1 MLHLIEQLYGPFFS
15 AANWGNVVTSAND
28 WLIILSL
35 AIIECLLSVD
45 NAVVLAAQTQ
55 SLDNLQEREKSL
67 FYGLWGAYVFR
78 FLIIGIGTYLIS
90 FWEIKVLGAAYLGYL
105 VYRYFSQPKAGE
117 TVEKK
122 PKKQRRFFGLSK
134 FWSVVLQIEMMGI
147 IFSIDSVL
155 ASLAISDNPVIVLIG
170 GMIGIACM
178 RGIAEVIMR
187 LMRKIP
193 ELETMAY
200 CLIVLIAIKLFI
212 SIPAIGWDI
221 PATAFGG
228 IVLAA
233 FAVTLAI
240 HFWRRRRNRGQQLE
254 ERMRK

>member
-1 MLHLIEQLYGPFFS
+1 MLHWIEQLYGPFFS
-15 AANWGNVVTSAND
+15 AANWGVVITSAND

-67 FYGLWGAYVFR
+67 FYGLWGAYLFR

-90 FWEIKVLGAAYLGYL
+90 FWEIKVVGAAYLIYL
-105 VYRYFSQPKAGE
+105 VYRFFSQPKAGKARP
-117 TVEKK
+117 T
-122 PKKQRRFFGLSK
+122 KQPSGRRWFGLSQ
-134 FWSVVLQIEMMGI
+134 FWSVVVQIEMMDI

-200 CLIVLIAIKLFI
+200 GLIVIIAVKLFI
-212 SIPAIGWDI
+212 SIPAIGLDI
-221 PATAFGG
+221 PASAFGLIVIGAFLITMG
-228 IVLAA
+228 I
-233 FAVTLAI
+233 
-240 HFWRRRRNRGQQLE
+240 HYGRQRRHRSSHKQ
-254 ERMRK
+254 ER